1 MNQEKSTL
9 IKIKMQLDSL
19 KSINTAIKNV
29 IERIEYLIKH
39 SGINL

>member
-1 MNQEKSTL
+1 MNQEKSAL

-19 KSINTAIKNV
+19 KSIHTAIKNV